1 MRKDK
6 NILIGHNANHRT
18 IVCSC
23 DEIKIS
29 ESAMREMLDMVSENQ
44 EQSVG
49 KIKNILSNFGINN
62 PAVFDDINTRVK
74 FLSKDAVK

>member
-6 NILIGHNANHRT
+6 NILIGHTNHRT

-29 ESAMREMLDMVSENQ
+29 ESAMREMLDLIDDNQ
-44 EQSVG
+44 EKSVG
-49 KIKNILSNFGINN
+49 RIKNILSNFGISN
-62 PAVFDDINTRVK
+62 PSVLDDINTRVK
-74 FLSKDAVK
+74 FLSKDAAK

>member
-6 NILIGHNANHRT
+6 NILIGHTNHRT

-29 ESAMREMLDMVSENQ
+29 ESAMREMLDLIDDNQ
-44 EQSVG
+44 EKSVG
-49 KIKNILSNFGINN
+49 RIKNILSNFGISN
-62 PAVFDDINTRVK
+62 PAVLDDINTRVK
-74 FLSKDAVK
+74 FLSKDAAK